1 MRIVPTRV
9 AVLRRRRQ
17 HHEALWTGNIPLYA
31 TEKARTVREIK
42 GSVRMKL
49 ASRKIIK
56 GVVRTAV
63 ACLLAGVPA
72 SGQTGQTPRPQASAA
87 RRSPAATPRQA
98 PRGST
103 AKPVMSEDVFKNVQV
118 LKGIPVDE
126 FMGTMGFFA
135 ASLGLNCLDC
145 HVTNY
150 AQDTSMKVTARKMI
164 LMVRTINQA
173 NFGGTRMVTC
183 YTCHRYDTV
192 PDITPSLA
200 EQYGEPPPTD
210 PNNIGIFGPAAPGA
224 PSADQILDRY
234 IAALGGAERLASL
247 RSFVAKGTY
256 EGFDT
261 NFGKVAAE
269 IFAKAPDERTTIV
282 HPIAGDSTTTY
293 DGRNGWIAAT
303 NTQLKLAALT
313 GGELDGARLDA
324 EMSFPG
330 GIKQYLSRWRTG
342 FPPISIDDHDVQ
354 VVQGTAPGG
363 SNVKLYFDKESGLLV
378 RLVRFTNTVVGFIP
392 AQIDYSDYRD
402 VAGVKIPFKWTSTW
416 TDGKSAFE
424 ITDVQPNV
432 PIDAAK
438 FDEPAPP
445 APKPTSP

>member
-1 MRIVPTRV
+1 M
-9 AVLRRRRQ
+9 Q
-17 HHEALWTGNIPLYA
+17 
-31 TEKARTVREIK
+31 
-42 GSVRMKL
+42 L
-49 ASRKIIK
+49 ASR
-56 GVVRTAV
+56 RTITGIVGMAV
-63 ACLLAGVPA
+63 ACLMAGAPA
-72 SGQTGQTPRPQASAA
+72 NGQTGQTPRSQA
-87 RRSPAATPRQA
+87 PAAPNPPAAQSTRA
-98 PRGST
+98 PGRPA
-103 AKPVMSEDVFKNVQV
+103 AKPLMSEDVFKNIQV

-150 AQDTSMKVTARKMI
+150 AQDTSMKITARKMI
-164 LMVRTINQA
+164 LMVRTINRA
-173 NFGGTRMVTC
+173 NFGGSRMVTC
-183 YTCHRYDTV
+183 YTCHHYDTV
-192 PDITPSLA
+192 PDITPSLL

-210 PNNIGIFGPAAPGA
+210 PNNIGIFGPPAPGA

-234 IAALGGAERLASL
+234 IAALGGAERVASL
-247 RSFVAKGTY
+247 RSFVAKGMY

-261 NFGKVAAE
+261 NFGTVAAE
-269 IFAKAPDERTTIV
+269 IFAKAPDQRTTIV

-324 EMSFPG
+324 QMSFPA
-330 GIKQYLSRWRTG
+330 GIKQYLNKWRTG

-354 VVQGTAPGG
+354 VVQGIAPGG
-363 SNVKLYFDKESGLLV
+363 SSVKLYFDKESGLLV

-402 VAGVKIPFKWTSTW
+402 VAGVKMPFKWTSTW
-416 TDGKSAFE
+416 TDGKSSFE

-438 FDEPAPP
+438 FNKPAPP

>member
-1 MRIVPTRV
+1 MKV
-9 AVLRRRRQ
+9 ALRRTILS
-17 HHEALWTGNIPLYA
+17 AA
-31 TEKARTVREIK
+31 A
-42 GSVRMKL
+42 
-49 ASRKIIK
+49 A
-56 GVVRTAV
+56 AV
-63 ACLLAGVPA
+63 ACLLGGAPARSQAGQAPA
-72 SGQTGQTPRPQASAA
+72 APK
-87 RRSPAATPRQA
+87 SPAAV
-98 PRGST
+98 ST
-103 AKPVMSEDVFKNVQV
+103 QTTQTASPGKPLMSEEVFKNVQV

-126 FMGTMGFFA
+126 FMGTMGFFS

-145 HVTNY
+145 HVTDY
-150 AQDTSMKVTARKMI
+150 AQDTSMKATARKMI

-173 NFGGTRMVTC
+173 NFGGSRMVTC
-183 YTCHRYDTV
+183 YTCHRYDTI
-192 PDITPSLA
+192 PDITPSLL
-200 EQYGEPPPTD
+200 EQYGEPPATD
-210 PNNIGIFGPAAPGA
+210 PNNIGIFGPPAPGA

-234 IAALGGAERLASL
+234 IAALGGAQRLASL

-269 IFAKAPDERTTIV
+269 IFAQAPDQRTTIV

-342 FPPISIDDHDVQ
+342 FPPLSIDDHNVQ
-354 VVQGTAPGG
+354 IVQGTAPGG
-363 SNVKLYFDKESGLLV
+363 SSVKLFFDKESGLLV

-402 VAGVKIPFKWTSTW
+402 VSGVKMPFKWTATW
-416 TDGKSAFE
+416 TDGKSSFE
-424 ITDVQPNV
+424 LTDVQPNAQ
-432 PIDAAK
+432 IDAAK
-438 FDEPAPP
+438 FDKPAPP
-445 APKPTSP
+445 APKPTNP